1 MEKKLGRPASDKS
14 KRVRYTIRLDDE
26 TNNILIRYCKQKNVE
41 ISEAIRTG
49 IKKLDEDIKK

>member
-26 TNNILIRYCKQKNVE
+26 YNNILMKYCKKKNVE

-49 IKKLDEDIKK
+49 IKKLDDDI